1 MGKIIVSEFITL
13 DGVIGAPGGEDS
25 LGERSGWSIPYF
37 SEETAKFKL
46 DDLLASDA
54 LLMGRATYQIHAAA
68 WPSMTDEEG
77 FADRMNSLPKYVV
90 STTLEKVEWND
101 SRLIRGNI
109 PEAVKKL
116 KQEIHRDI
124 LIDGSGELVN
134 LLMQHDLIDEYRFL
148 VQPNIVGRGKRFFQD
163 GMRSPTLNLVRSEI
177 FELGVILLCYEPLKT
192 QGFSI
197 LEVKASGDRMCA

>member
-116 KQEIHRDI
+116 KQEIQRDI

-134 LLMQHDLIDEYRFL
+134 LLMQHDLVDEYRLL
-148 VQPNIVGRGKRFFQD
+148 VHPVVVGKGKRLFREDSQKKELRLIEARAFGTGVVALTYQ
-163 GMRSPTLNLVRSEI
+163 PTETRSE
-177 FELGVILLCYEPLKT
+177 
-192 QGFSI
+192 
-197 LEVKASGDRMCA
+197 